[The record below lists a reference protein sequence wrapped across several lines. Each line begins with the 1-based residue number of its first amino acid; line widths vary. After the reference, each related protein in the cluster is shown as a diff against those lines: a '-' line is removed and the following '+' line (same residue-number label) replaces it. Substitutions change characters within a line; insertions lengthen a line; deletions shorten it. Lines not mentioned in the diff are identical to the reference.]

1 MKQAITGYQFDEEGH
16 WVARLACGH
25 RQHVRH
31 QPPFTHRPW
40 VTTAEGRAE
49 KLGVLLDCP
58 RCDAFEW
65 PDHIVMLAG
74 RCD

>member
-1 MKQAITGYQFDEEGH
+1 MKQPITGYLIDDEGD

-31 QPPFTHRPW
+31 HPPFTNRPW
-40 VTTAEGRAE
+40 VATEEGRAAH
-49 KLGVLLDCP
+49 LGALLDCP

-65 PDHIVMLAG
+65 PDHIVAQAG
-74 RCD
+74 RGD

>member
-1 MKQAITGYQFDEEGH
+1 MKQPITGLQLDDEGQ

-40 VTTAEGRAE
+40 VTTEAGRAE
-49 KLGVLLDCP
+49 KIGTELDCP

-65 PDHIVMLAG
+65 PDHIVAQAG
-74 RCD
+74 RGG

>member
-1 MKQAITGYQFDEEGH
+1 MKQPITGFQLDDEGH

-40 VTTAEGRAE
+40 VTTEAGRAE
-49 KLGVLLDCP
+49 KIGVELDCP

-65 PDHIVMLAG
+65 PDHIVAQAG
-74 RCD
+74 QRD